1 MKFSNIKINSQ
12 NTKTIKTPKLDL
24 ELETKIKSDLNN
36 TKTNQFKN
44 QNSNQINKI
53 KKKGNTYNIKYLK
66 SVDILNS
73 IKNQN
78 IVNEILQ
85 SNKGIIKENY
95 KKEVFSTKKFEL
107 LSNKVKNL
115 FKVKFINDIINN
127 GPDNLNYYMKLINN
141 LLIIEENRSKIKNL
155 TQVLNENSKKNTKN
169 EKVRKNDD
177 SAIDDTDIEYDND
190 CILNKAKKPVFS
202 NNNMSKYQYLSLE
215 YQKNKL
221 FNKTKDDFMYT
232 TSYTSKSNNSKLV
245 IALEKIINREKNKKS
260 LILYPTVIE
269 KVGKMRLSEELHT
282 TKNFYIKK
290 MNFINKSI
298 NKISD
303 DINKE
308 NYTTRNGISSIS
320 NSIRKRD

>member
-1 MKFSNIKINSQ
+1 MNNQ
-12 NTKTIKTPKLDL
+12 NTKTIKTTKSDL
-24 ELETKIKSDLNN
+24 ELETKIKLDLNN
-36 TKTNQFKN
+36 IKRSQFTN

-53 KKKGNTYNIKYLK
+53 KKKGNSYNIKYLK

-85 SNKGIIKENY
+85 SNKGIIKDNY

-127 GPDNLNYYMKLINN
+127 GPDNLNYYMKLISN

-155 TQVLNENSKKNTKN
+155 SQVLNENSKKSTKN
-169 EKVRKNDD
+169 EKATKNDN
-177 SAIDDTDIEYDND
+177 STIDDTNIEYDND
-190 CILNKAKKPVFS
+190 YIIKKVKKPAFH
-202 NNNMSKYQYLSLE
+202 NNMSKYQYLSLE

-232 TSYTSKSNNSKLV
+232 TLYTSKSNNSKLV
-245 IALEKIINREKNKKS
+245 IALEKIINSEKNKKS
-260 LILYPTVIE
+260 IILYPPVIE
-269 KVGKMRLSEELHT
+269 KIGKMRLSEELHT
-282 TKNFYIKK
+282 TKNFYTKK
-290 MNFINKSI
+290 MNFINVSI

-303 DINKE
+303 DINKD
-308 NYTTRNGISSIS
+308 NYTIRNGISSIS